1 MFGFLK
7 RKVRE
12 IKSPVDGQVVA
23 LESVKDDVFSQKL
36 VGDGVAIV
44 PMSDVFTAPI
54 DGKITKIFS
63 TNHAYS
69 IKSSKDLEVMVHIGL
84 ETVALEGKGFE
95 RLANEGDEVKA
106 ELDHSTTKLDD
117 GQYDTHRDQC
127 CHCRYRPSHPRHGRG
142 LPGGKRGQQ
151 AGYKVSVFLGHA
163 SFPPGGHIRGVT
175 PEPGRFS
182 AALPPGSSV

>member
-12 IKSPVDGQVVA
+12 VKSPVDGQVVA

-36 VGDGVAIV
+36 VGDGVAII

-95 RLANEGDEVKA
+95 RLAKEGDEVKA
-106 ELDHSTTKLDD
+106 GDPIIRVD
-117 GQYDTHRDQC
+117 
-127 CHCRYRPSHPRHGRG
+127 
-142 LPGGKRGQQ
+142 LPYIREHAKDIITPIIISDESDVKSIDKRLNIVKSQDMIME
-151 AGYKVSVFLGHA
+151 VN
-163 SFPPGGHIRGVT
+163 
-175 PEPGRFS
+175 
-182 AALPPGSSV
+182 

>member
-12 IKSPVDGQVVA
+12 VKSPVDGQVVA

-36 VGDGVAIV
+36 VGDGVAII

-54 DGKITKIFS
+54 DGVITKIFS

-84 ETVALEGKGFE
+84 DTVSLEGKGFE

-106 ELDHSTTKLDD
+106 GDPIIRVDLPYMREHAKDII
-117 GQYDTHRDQC
+117 THIIISDRLKIFEGSAFC
-127 CHCRYRPSHPRHGRG
+127 I
-142 LPGGKRGQQ
+142 
-151 AGYKVSVFLGHA
+151 VF
-163 SFPPGGHIRGVT
+163 
-175 PEPGRFS
+175 
-182 AALPPGSSV
+182 